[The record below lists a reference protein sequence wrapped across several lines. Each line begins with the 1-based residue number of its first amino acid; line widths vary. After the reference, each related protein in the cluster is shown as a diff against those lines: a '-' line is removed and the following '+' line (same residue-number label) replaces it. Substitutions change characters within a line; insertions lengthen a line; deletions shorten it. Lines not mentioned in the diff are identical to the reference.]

1 VADVGT
7 GPGAQWSSRHGFL
20 LATLGAAVGLGNIW
34 RFSYVAGENGG
45 GAFIVAYLIAVVA
58 LGWPLLVAELAIGRS
73 TRTDAIG
80 AFARIAPREP
90 WRRVGWIGALASV
103 VILTYYPVIAG
114 WVANYLFRYI
124 SGPVVA
130 LAPGEHRAQFEGLIA
145 DPVQA
150 LGWFAL
156 VGVAT
161 FAIVAAGV
169 ERGIERACTWLMP
182 AFIALLVGLTGY
194 SLTLEG
200 AGEAARFLFAPDWT
214 ALGRPQTYV
223 AAIGQAFFSIGLG
236 MGVLVTYG
244 AYVPSHESLPRAALV
259 LVLGDTLIALLAG
272 MIVFPA
278 VFTHG
283 VDPAHGATLA
293 FVALPEV
300 FAVMPGGRWF
310 AIAFFALLL
319 IAALTSLVALLEVP
333 VAVVVGRWGW
343 QRSRAALVVGAAVM
357 AIGVPVALGY
367 GLLAPAQAGAPTL
380 LDRLDYL
387 ASSVLLSA
395 SGIAVALVVGWVWQA
410 QRARSAA
417 GLAAAW
423 GSVWHWNLRV
433 FLPAVIAIASLSA
446 L

>member
-1 VADVGT
+1 MAAGA
-7 GPGAQWSSRHGFL
+7 GAQWRSRHGFL

-34 RFSYVAGENGG
+34 RFSFVAGENGG
-45 GAFIVAYLIAVVA
+45 GAFIVAYVLAVVA
-58 LGWPLLVAELAIGRS
+58 LGWPLLIAELAIGRS
-73 TRTDAIG
+73 TRADNIG
-80 AFARIAPREP
+80 AFTHIAPREP
-90 WRRVGWIGALASV
+90 WRRAGWIGALASI
-103 VILTYYPVIAG
+103 VILSYYPVIAG
-114 WVANYLFRYI
+114 WVANYLFRYA
-124 SGPVVA
+124 SGPVFT
-130 LAPGEHRAQFEGLIA
+130 APGEHRAHFEALIA

-156 VGVAT
+156 VSAAT
-161 FAIVAAGV
+161 IGIVAAGV

-182 AFIALLVGLTGY
+182 AFIALLVGLSGY
-194 SLTLEG
+194 SLTLAG
-200 AGEAARFLFAPDWT
+200 AGDAARFLFAPDWS
-214 ALGRPQTYV
+214 ALARPQTYL

-244 AYVPSHESLPRAALV
+244 AYVPKRESLPRAALL

-278 VFTHG
+278 VFSHG

-300 FAVMPGGRWF
+300 FAIMPGGRWF
-310 AIAFFALLL
+310 AIGFFALLL

-333 VAVVVGRWGW
+333 VACIVGRWGW
-343 QRSRAALVVGAAVM
+343 QRGRAATVAGVGTM
-357 AIGVPVALGY
+357 AFGVPVALGY
-367 GLLAPAQAGAPTL
+367 GLLAPTQAGAPTL

-387 ASSVLLSA
+387 ASNVLLSA

-410 QRARSAA
+410 HAAHSAA
-417 GLAAAW
+417 GLAGLGASAW
-423 GSVWHWNLRV
+423 RWNLRI
-433 FLPAVIAIASLSA
+433 FLPAVVAIVSLAA